1 MVLCAE
7 DHLMDLYADMVLFI
21 ESIVVDLMCEGEKVN
36 QSIVSIERQAQSIAL
51 AEDST
56 HFSSLV

>member
-1 MVLCAE
+1 
-7 DHLMDLYADMVLFI
+7 MDLYADMVLFI